1 MGQFPNLDSVYNNS
15 KQAESRPKRAKMEWE
30 VGTAPVATSTRR
42 WKRSEEEPSEL
53 YLEK

>member
-1 MGQFPNLDSVYNNS
+1 MGSAGVGGLVLPI
-15 KQAESRPKRAKMEWE
+15 PPTMEWE